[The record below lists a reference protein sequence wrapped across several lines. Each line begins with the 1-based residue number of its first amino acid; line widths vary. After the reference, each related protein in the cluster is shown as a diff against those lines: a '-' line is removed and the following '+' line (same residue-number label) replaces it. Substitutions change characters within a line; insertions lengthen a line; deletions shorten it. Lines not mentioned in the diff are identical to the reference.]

1 MKTIRPPDNRA
12 VSALFRV
19 FGGPGEPLVAD
30 TGELAGCRGM
40 HRGEN
45 AALSW
50 LVPLTVFA
58 AISEPL
64 AAWFGTPLGYAVGLP
79 AAFVALNILPFL
91 LGAKSPVGQWRLWF
105 TACVLWAVWRCH
117 AGALSGFFSYLWI
130 GLAIVNFVAIVVLGW
145 QASMRWRGKSGIAW
159 RIALVVSLHAAAIA
173 LGFFCGWKWGIAAGL
188 AIAGAFC
195 KAVLDPSSQ
204 WLGKV
209 VRNTD
214 LPQPLITID
223 DGPDRHDTPI
233 LLDLLDQFSTKAVFF
248 VIGEKARA
256 HPELIREIVRRGHEI
271 GNHTLTHPAGSFWCA
286 GPWRTFREIH
296 GCQEI
301 VREITGTA
309 PRWFRAPV
317 GHRNLFTH
325 PIASAL
331 GMQVMGWT
339 RRGYDAVA
347 TDPAKVLAR
356 ILPIAAGDIVLVHEA
371 TPIAAEVIDG
381 VLSASHVKQDE
392 PPINAGESRARR
404 GDA

>member
-45 AALSW
+45 AALSV
-50 LVPLTVFA
+50 LVPLTVVA
-58 AISEPL
+58 ALGEPL
-64 AAWFGTPLGYAVGLP
+64 TGWLGAAAGYVLAVP
-79 AAFVALNILPFL
+79 AAFVALNILPFV

-105 TACVLWAVWRCH
+105 AACVLWAIWRCH
-117 AGALSGFFSYLWI
+117 AGGASGFFSYLWI
-130 GLAIVNFVAIVVLGW
+130 GLAAANFAAAVVLGW
-145 QASMRWRGKSGIAW
+145 QASMRWRGKAGIAW
-159 RIALVVSLHAAAIA
+159 RIALIVSLHAAALA
-173 LGFFCGWKWGIAAGL
+173 LGFSYGWKWGIAAGL
-188 AIAGAFC
+188 AIAAAFC

-204 WLGKV
+204 WLGRV
-209 VRNTD
+209 IRNTE
-214 LPQPLITID
+214 LPEPLITID
-223 DGPDRHDTPI
+223 DGPDPHDTPVV
-233 LLDLLDQFSTKAVFF
+233 LDLLDQFSAKAVFF

-286 GPWRTFREIH
+286 GPWRTFREIR

-309 PRWFRAPV
+309 PKWFRAPV

-331 GMQVMGWT
+331 GLQVMGWN

-371 TPIAAEVIDG
+371 TPIAAEVISG
-381 VLSASHVKQDE
+381 VLSARHGKKNEPRMGADDE
-392 PPINAGESRARR
+392 
-404 GDA
+404 